1 MIFLQKIYIPLLYSL
16 FSLDI
21 LSPLSLCNSLY
32 FTIWVSV
39 TDSLSHTKSQPTQ
52 SRICVHNHHRR
63 LSNTQKVSNSPFI
76 DSSTSIRCSI
86 KANNHI
92 FPTISTPPKPN
103 MRHGPGR
110 RRAKSTEANWVQQ
123 EAGGLVHRHSPVM
136 GYKIP
141 FPFFLLLWNFFL
153 EKIVFVEFVI
163 SLLDVNFLLIMMW
176 NVTCLCKKL
185 HIKIWVFV
193 LLD

>member
-1 MIFLQKIYIPLLYSL
+1 MPRDSPSKNIHSSTLISFFFG
-16 FSLDI
+16 FSF
-21 LSPLSLCNSLY
+21 SPLSLCDSLY

-63 LSNTQKVSNSPFI
+63 SSNTQKVSNSPFI
-76 DSSTSIRCSI
+76 DSSTSIMCSI

-110 RRAKSTEANWVQQ
+110 GRAKSNEANWVQK
-123 EAGGLVHRHSPVM
+123 EAGGSVHRHSHVM

-141 FPFFLLLWNFFL
+141 FSFFLLLWNFCL

-163 SLLDVNFLLIMMW
+163 SLLDVNFSFHYDVKCDMFM
-176 NVTCLCKKL
+176 
-185 HIKIWVFV
+185 
-193 LLD
+193 